1 MLEAA
6 MRIGHVN
13 FRVADQDRAKQF
25 FTEALGMEVAEED
38 PVHGG
43 VFMTF
48 GAEFHNVDVSDG
60 RGGIPRRPRPPGLV
74 HVAFVVDS
82 MPALRE
88 AYVRLMAHGVE
99 VSHATNHANQRS
111 IYFKDPDGNG
121 MEIYYEIPEA
131 KRLFWGG
138 RGDTEETLAVSK
150 PGEPLPAWLFE
161 DDWPRP
167 ETLSEILAGRPI
179 TGQS

>member
-1 MLEAA
+1 GSPRREVLRFAQDDRLEGGTA

-13 FRVADQDRAKQF
+13 FRVTDQDQSKEF

-48 GAEFHNVDVSDG
+48 GEDFHNVDVSDT

-82 MPALRE
+82 MKALRE
-88 AYVRLMAHGVE
+88 AYVRLLEHAVE
-99 VSHATNHANQRS
+99 IDHATNHANQRS
-111 IYFKDPDGNG
+111 IYFKDPD
-121 MEIYYEIPEA
+121 
-131 KRLFWGG
+131 
-138 RGDTEETLAVSK
+138 
-150 PGEPLPAWLFE
+150 
-161 DDWPRP
+161 
-167 ETLSEILAGRPI
+167 
-179 TGQS
+179 